1 MLIQFHFYVT
11 TRIKTVPT
19 LIYYLFLQPLENT
32 FLGNKKLHLLFNV
45 VKKKQILFFSNLT
58 LHYKF

>member
-19 LIYYLFLQPLENT
+19 LIYYLFLQPLEYT

-45 VKKKQILFFSNLT
+45 VKKKTNTLLF
-58 LHYKF
+58 KFDPPL